1 MANFKKL
8 IGKALNKAMTKAKMM
23 KGEKKMEEMPKEK
36 SLKVKETKK
45 MKKY

>member
-1 MANFKKL
+1 MKNVSKAISAAMA
-8 IGKALNKAMTKAKMM
+8 KAQMLKGEAKM
-23 KGEKKMEEMPKEK
+23 EKMPKGK